1 MNNHDFP
8 PSFKCMFSSIK
19 YLSWDQCRK
28 LYTAIEITH
37 NIFEVIR
44 DKTRFVN
51 KDYFSTFVVECSSRC
66 KDPIQMITFY
76 IGQKCSLPFRESVF
90 ICFVLN
96 ESLHFKSDYQTH
108 SSSCCCWIYYIS
120 SFVFRI
126 NDEVSATAVIQKDKT
141 QIDGFSE
148 I

>member
-44 DKTRFVN
+44 DKTRFEN
-51 KDYFSTFVVECSSRC
+51 KDYVLLSSSVQDAKTPFKWLPFTLVKSVVCLLGECVHMFCTEWIAPFQVRLPNLHKHTAAVAVVEF
-66 KDPIQMITFY
+66 ITF
-76 IGQKCSLPFRESVF
+76 L
-90 ICFVLN
+90 VLYF
-96 ESLHFKSDYQTH
+96 E
-108 SSSCCCWIYYIS
+108 
-120 SFVFRI
+120 
-126 NDEVSATAVIQKDKT
+126 
-141 QIDGFSE
+141 
-148 I
+148 